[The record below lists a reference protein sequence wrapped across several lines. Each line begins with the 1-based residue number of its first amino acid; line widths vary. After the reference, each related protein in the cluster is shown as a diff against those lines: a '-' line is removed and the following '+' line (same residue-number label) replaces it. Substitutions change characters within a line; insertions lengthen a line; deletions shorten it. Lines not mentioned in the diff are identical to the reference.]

1 MTAPS
6 QPALAPVDVAQ
17 LAVRGLDRGEV
28 EARVRAG
35 VINALP
41 SGSSRSFWHILRANL
56 FTLFN
61 AVVGA
66 GTVVLLFF
74 GDWQDG
80 LFGITALANVLIGVF
95 QEFRAKRLLD
105 SLALLSATPARVL
118 REGEISEIPTDAV
131 VLDDLLVL
139 RVGDQVPADAMI
151 VSEIG
156 LEIDES
162 LLTGETDPVAKAAGD
177 TVLSGSAVA
186 AGHGTARVV
195 RVGAD
200 SYSSRLTAEAKRFSL
215 VNSELRNAAKRI
227 VLWVSWGLAPL
238 ILLVFTAQMHAAGG
252 WDAAI
257 ESGRWREA
265 LIGTVASASSVIP
278 QGLILMISISF
289 ALAAAKLAR
298 SEVLV
303 QEIAAIEVLARVDTI
318 CFDKT
323 GTLTDGAI
331 AFEGV
336 HSVTDADS
344 SNWKGVLGCFGAD
357 DDANATARCLRDTF
371 SCDDLRP
378 SRFTAFSSD
387 RKWSALGISHGTSQG
402 TWVLGAPEMVFPGAA
417 DPNPIMEKELRRLIR
432 LGLRTLVLAHSDEQL
447 TDADV
452 SDHRLPGAVHPVVL
466 VTFAEKIR
474 PDAAE
479 TVAYFREQGV
489 ALRVISGDNPQT
501 VAAIA
506 RQVGI
511 QFEGTGYDARDL
523 PDDLGEMGGIL
534 DTHSVFGRVTP
545 AQKRQMVQA
554 LQQRGHVVAMTGDG
568 VNDALALKAADI
580 GIAMG
585 SGAAATK
592 AVARMVLLD
601 GQFARLPNVVA
612 EGRRVIVNI
621 ERVSKLFLTKTV
633 YAILLSVAVGTLLWR
648 FPFLPRQFAPTDGL
662 TIGIPALFLAL
673 AVQQRRYR
681 PGFLRRS
688 LTFSIPAGTVT
699 ATAII
704 GVLAFARLSGPY
716 SNSEMSTAAAISLS
730 IVGFWV
736 LVVSARPLTGRRY
749 LMLVTMVTVQAA
761 CFLVPVARTFLDFT
775 LPSGRLL
782 AVVFGVAAVGCI
794 AIEIIF
800 RTVSRKDPIS
810 VDRP

>member
-1 MTAPS
+1 
-6 QPALAPVDVAQ
+6 VDVAH
-17 LAVRGLDRGEV
+17 LAVGGLDHGEV
-28 EARVRAG
+28 AARVQAG
-35 VINALP
+35 VTNALHT
-41 SGSSRSFWHILRANL
+41 GSSRSLWHILRANL

-80 LFGITALANVLIGVF
+80 LFGFAALANVLIGVF

-118 REGEISEIPTDAV
+118 REGEISEIPTDQV

-151 VSEIG
+151 VSEVG

-162 LLTGETDPVAKAAGD
+162 LLTGETDPVEKTQND

-186 AGHGTARVV
+186 AGYGAARVV

-200 SYSSRLTAEAKRFSL
+200 SYSSQLTAEAKRFSL
-215 VNSELRNAAKRI
+215 VNSELRTAANR
-227 VLWVSWGLAPL
+227 VVRWVSWGLAPL

-252 WDAAI
+252 WDAAVQ
-257 ESGRWREA
+257 SGRWREA
-265 LIGTVASASSVIP
+265 LIGTVASAASVIP
-278 QGLILMISISF
+278 QGLILIISISF

-323 GTLTDGAI
+323 GTLTDGAM
-331 AFEGV
+331 AYDGV
-336 HSVTDADS
+336 HSVTDAELSD
-344 SNWKGVLGCFGAD
+344 WKGVLGCFGAD
-357 DDANATARCLRDTF
+357 DNANATARCLRDAF
-371 SCDDLRP
+371 LAGDLRP
-378 SRFTAFSSD
+378 GPLTPFSSE
-387 RKWSALGISHGTSQG
+387 RKWSALGISHGVSHG
-402 TWVLGAPEMVFPGAA
+402 TWVLGAPEMVFSDDAEAHPV
-417 DPNPIMEKELRRLIR
+417 MEKELSRLIG
-432 LGLRTLVLAHSDEQL
+432 LGLRTLVLARSDEQL
-447 TDADV
+447 TGTDV
-452 SDHRLPGAVHPVVL
+452 SAHRLPGSLNPVAL
-466 VTFAEKIR
+466 VTFAEKVR

-501 VAAIA
+501 VATIA
-506 RQVGI
+506 QQVGI
-511 QFEGTGYDARDL
+511 HVEGTGYDARDL
-523 PDDLGEMGGIL
+523 PDDLGEMGEIL
-534 DTHSVFGRVTP
+534 ETHSVFGRVTP
-545 AQKRQMVQA
+545 AQKRQMVRA

-601 GQFARLPNVVA
+601 GQFARLPKVVE
-612 EGRRVIVNI
+612 EGRRVIANI

-633 YAILLSVAVGTLLWR
+633 YAVLLSVAVGVMLWK

-673 AVQQRRYR
+673 AVQNRRYR

-688 LTFSIPAGTVT
+688 LTFSIPAGA
-699 ATAII
+699 ATASVIV
-704 GVLAFARLSGPY
+704 GVLAFARLSGGY

-736 LVVSARPLTGRRY
+736 LAVSARPLTGRRY
-749 LMLVTMVTVQAA
+749 LMLLTMVTVQAA
-761 CFLVPVARTFLDFT
+761 CFLVPLARTFLDFT
-775 LPSGRLL
+775 LPTGRLL
-782 AVVFGVAAVGCI
+782 AVTFGVAAIGCV

-800 RTVSRKDPIS
+800 RSMPRDATIVDSITVA
-810 VDRP
+810 RPRR